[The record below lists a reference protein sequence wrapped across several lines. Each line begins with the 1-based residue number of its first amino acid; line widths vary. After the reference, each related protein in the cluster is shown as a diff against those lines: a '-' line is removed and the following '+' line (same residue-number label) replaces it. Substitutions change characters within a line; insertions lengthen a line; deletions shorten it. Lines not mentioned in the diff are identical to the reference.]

1 MALQYDRRRET
12 QYSEDG
18 ATILGDQYYSRKLC
32 DKDIAGQ
39 GSTTYDLTDI
49 DRAYEARGT
58 GYATGAAVAGSGVG
72 GFSYLCASGDVNAR
86 FHHHHDV
93 TGTQMMTLVGG
104 VCAPA
109 TGHVI
114 ADCGKEHAYETPNFS
129 T

>member
-18 ATILGDQYYSRKLC
+18 ATILGDEYYSRKLC

-58 GYATGAAVAGSGVG
+58 GYLAGGPGGGVG
-72 GFSYLCASGDVNAR
+72 GFSYLCASGDVNVR
-86 FHHHHDV
+86 LHHHDG
-93 TGTQMMTLVGG
+93 TGAQMMTLAGG
-104 VCAPA
+104 VCAPVA